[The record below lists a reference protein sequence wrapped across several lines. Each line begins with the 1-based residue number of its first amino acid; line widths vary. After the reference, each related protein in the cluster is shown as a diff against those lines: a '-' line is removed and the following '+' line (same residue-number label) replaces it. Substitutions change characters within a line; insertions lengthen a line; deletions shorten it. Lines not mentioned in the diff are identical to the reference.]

1 MYLFLEEIFFFI
13 KMSQGPYP
21 KAELSRPF
29 EGPVAAAER
38 KEGCLQSCLRGLRL
52 QKESA
57 DEREQAGCHLESHW
71 S

>member
-29 EGPVAAAER
+29 EGPVAAAELSGR
-38 KEGCLQSCLRGLRL
+38 RGVCNLAFGVSGCRRRVQM
-52 QKESA
+52 
-57 DEREQAGCHLESHW
+57 RENRPAAT
-71 S
+71 